1 MSYDDIYRHVTE
13 PQEVYLFEQELNGI
27 LKILGM
33 ASYNRR
39 ILLGIPS
46 LIVEGI
52 AINPSMQGKN
62 LFKRMT
68 ELARDDEAVI
78 CLRTQNPRMYRAL
91 EKYCSFVYPN
101 GKEIPKAVR
110 AIRDE
115 FALCI
120 GSNADEKG
128 IVRGYYGGLFYG
140 EEPTHKNVGEFF
152 RKIGLNLYEGDAL
165 LAIGIK

>member
-1 MSYDDIYRHVTE
+1 
-13 PQEVYLFEQELNGI
+13 
-27 LKILGM
+27 
-33 ASYNRR
+33 
-39 ILLGIPS
+39 
-46 LIVEGI
+46 
-52 AINPSMQGKN
+52 
-62 LFKRMT
+62 MT

>member
-1 MSYDDIYRHVTE
+1 MAYDDIYRHVTE
-13 PQEVYLFEQELNGI
+13 PQEVYLFELELNGI
-27 LKILGM
+27 LKIFGM

-39 ILLGIPS
+39 ILSGIPS

-52 AINPSMQGKN
+52 AISPSMQGKS

-68 ELARDDEAVI
+68 EFARGGEAVI

-91 EKYCSFVYPN
+91 EKYCSFIYPN
-101 GKEIPKAVR
+101 GKEIPL
-110 AIRDE
+110 AIRVLRDE
-115 FALCI
+115 FALCS
-120 GSNADEKG
+120 GCKADEKG

-140 EEPTHKNVGEFF
+140 EEPKHKNVGEFF

-165 LAIGIK
+165 LAVGIK